1 MSSGYAPAPPG
12 PGPIRVH
19 LDARVYLEGLG
30 GYRLARP
37 LAAEASGL
45 GALRVFDKVARALMV
60 TRMGGNP
67 RPCGAGAELVLVAA
81 EEGLRKLDGPIVTIP
96 IPIPIPIPMPDPTP
110 RASDPLHDAAIPV
123 VRRITETVLM
133 AIPA

>member
-12 PGPIRVH
+12 PGPMGVH
-19 LDARVYLEGLG
+19 LDARVYLDGLG

-37 LAAEASGL
+37 MAAVEASGL
-45 GALRVFDKVARALMV
+45 GALRGFDKVSRALTV
-60 TRMGGNP
+60 TRMGGKP
-67 RPCGAGAELVLVAA
+67 RSCGAGAELALVAA
-81 EEGLRKLDGPIVTIP
+81 EEGLRPLDGPIVTIP
-96 IPIPIPIPMPDPTP
+96 ILIPMPDPTP
-110 RASDPLHDAAIPV
+110 PAPDPPHDAAIPV